1 MYVPATCVSLA
12 AGVPD
17 NVWLRSSDPA
27 VESHRLRDFNL
38 PCSNGGTQPDVV
50 YAGRRWA
57 FSRTYFERETD
68 ALRPGGSCSGTA
80 ALGAMEEGEDER
92 RSSHGCTVGAVTA
105 TERRPVDR
113 LSA

>member
-1 MYVPATCVSLA
+1 MHVPATCVSLA

-68 ALRPGGSCSGTA
+68 GSETRWLLFWDCGPPG
-80 ALGAMEEGEDER
+80 
-92 RSSHGCTVGAVTA
+92 HGG
-105 TERRPVDR
+105 R
-113 LSA
+113 